1 MNSAKSK
8 ILVID
13 DDLRMVQVLR
23 LLLEEA
29 GYSVVSAFAG
39 KEGLRVAYEEHPDLV
54 LLDIMMP
61 GMDGFQVLDAL
72 RMVTDI
78 PVVLLTGAAQDPNH
92 VRGMDKGAADFLAK
106 TTAPDVMLAHIRS
119 RLRPT
124 TKWKAQRVHSYGET
138 LTVDFSK
145 RLLRVKDHQVHLTPM
160 EWKLFQCLIEHEG
173 HVVTYDDLLSAGWD
187 NPEFRDTRAVK
198 VQISS
203 LRDKLHDRAYRSHM
217 IHTIREE
224 GYLFEV
230 R

>member
-1 MNSAKSK
+1 MHAAKSK

-13 DDLRMVQVLR
+13 DDARMVQVLR
-23 LLLEEA
+23 LLLEEE
-29 GYSVVSAFAG
+29 GYCVVSAFTG

-72 RMVTDI
+72 RMVADI
-78 PVVLLTGAAQDPNH
+78 PVVFLTGAAQDSNH
-92 VRGMDKGAADFLAK
+92 VRGLDKGAADFLAK
-106 TTAPDVMLAHIRS
+106 TTPPDVMLARIRL

-124 TKWKAQRVHSYGET
+124 TKRKVQRVYTYGET

-145 RLLRVKDHQVHLTPM
+145 RLLWVQEHPVHLTPM
-160 EWKLFQCLIEHEG
+160 EWRLLQCLIEHEG

-187 NPEFRDTRAVK
+187 NPEFRDIRAVK
-198 VQISS
+198 VQISA
-203 LRDKLHDRAYRSHM
+203 LRDKLHDRAYRSHL